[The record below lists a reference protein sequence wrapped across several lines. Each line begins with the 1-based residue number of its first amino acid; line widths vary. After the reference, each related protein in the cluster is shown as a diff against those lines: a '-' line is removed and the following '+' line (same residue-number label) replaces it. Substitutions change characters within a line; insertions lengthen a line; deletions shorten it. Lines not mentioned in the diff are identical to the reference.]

1 MTRKDFQRILSG
13 GEPEELL
20 ETLKEVPPPEE
31 VDDDVR
37 GFEITLPITPED
49 VPLLI
54 SILEEVVS
62 DEQ

>member
-1 MTRKDFQRILSG
+1 MTVEDFKQILSC

-37 GFEITLPITPED
+37 GFEITLPITPKD
-49 VPLLI
+49 IPLLI
-54 SILEEVVS
+54 SILEEVVN
-62 DEQ
+62 DDG